1 MDKQTA
7 NQLMDSLKATAT
19 QIAGK
24 DRTVIVR
31 ARYGEDTCKVTVE
44 FQEKAKTAGTLFYFN
59 GSQYE
64 FVRFDRRK
72 YKFPV
77 IARRVSNGKT
87 YKLPRVAMEAI
98 EGRGSQMVGN
108 SLVI

>member
-1 MDKQTA
+1 MDKMTA
-7 NQLMDSLKATAT
+7 NQLMASIKATAT

-24 DRTVIVR
+24 DRDVVVR

-44 FQEKAKTAGTLFYFN
+44 FREKAKTAGKVFTFN
-59 GSQYE
+59 GTQYE

-87 YKLPRVAMEAI
+87 YKLPYAAMTTD
-98 EGRGSQMVGN
+98 
-108 SLVI
+108 LWK

>member
-1 MDKQTA
+1 MDKATA
-7 NQLMDSLKATAT
+7 NRLMAALKATAT
-19 QIAGK
+19 QIAGN
-24 DRTVIVR
+24 DRTVVVR

-44 FQEKAKTAGTLFYFN
+44 FQEKAKTAGTVFTFN

-77 IARRVSNGKT
+77 IARRVSNGKV
-87 YKLPRVAMEAI
+87 YKLPQVAMHYVTTMAK
-98 EGRGSQMVGN
+98 
-108 SLVI
+108 